1 MGEINEGCAM
11 ICPWGCD
18 IRARDLASHN
28 RLIEVTAKRWGLLD
42 RVSFLRCF
50 WAFQHI

>member
-1 MGEINEGCAM
+1 MGENNEGCAR

-28 RLIEVTAKRWGLLD
+28 RVTAKMWGLLD